1 MTPSPPARR
10 SGLLLAARLA
20 AGAAPVACVL
30 YGVLSLASGLLTVVA
45 AWLTRSVLDNL
56 GPDAGMSA
64 LLAPALGLTLVG
76 AVAALLPHVCRYLSA
91 EVDRRTALRADA
103 RLFTK
108 AAAFPGLS
116 RFEDPDF
123 LDRLRLARQGGG
135 RVPAQ
140 VMNAAL
146 GLARSAITVT
156 GFLGSLLVLNP
167 VLTVLVAAAG
177 VPTLCAEI
185 ALSRRRA
192 GVAWRIGPTE
202 RREWFYGGLLT
213 DAEAAKEVR
222 LFAIGGFLRDRMLA
236 ERRTADAARRAVDR
250 REVAVQSGLGL
261 LAALMTGGSLLWA
274 VRETYRG
281 ELSAGDVTLL
291 VAAIAGTQSAFAALA
306 HEAARAGESL
316 LIFGHYRYVIEAPPD
331 LELAPDPRP
340 LPALRRGIELRDVW
354 FRYSERHPWV
364 LKGVDLTIPHGSC
377 TALVGLNGAGKTTLV
392 KLLCR
397 FYDPTRGVILW
408 DGVDLR
414 EVDPAEL
421 RDRITAVFQD
431 FVQYDLTAAENIAL
445 GDLGALD
452 DEERIVSA
460 ARRAGAHDTLQEL
473 PKGYQTPLTRS
484 FFMEKDKDDPESG
497 VLLSGGQSQRLALAR
512 AFLRGTRDLMIL
524 DEPSARLDA
533 EAESEIHAS
542 ITRHRRGRT
551 SVLISHRMGSLRNA
565 DVIVVLSGGRI
576 VERGDH
582 ARLLAVGG
590 EYARLFALQATG
602 YLPDVAGP
610 SEGAALTEV
619 TP

>member
-1 MTPSPPARR
+1 MSPAAPGRR
-10 SGLLLAARLA
+10 NGLLLAAGLA

-30 YGVLSLASGLLTVVA
+30 YGVLSVASGLLTVAA

-56 GPDAGMSA
+56 GPGAGMST

-123 LDRLRLARQGGG
+123 LDRLRLARQSGG

-192 GVAWRIGPTE
+192 GAAWRVGATE
-202 RREWFYGGLLT
+202 RREWFYSGLLT

-331 LELAPDPRP
+331 LELAPEPRP
-340 LPALRRGIELRDVW
+340 LPALRRGIELHDVW

-364 LKGVDLTIPHGSC
+364 LKGVNLTIPHDSC
-377 TALVGLNGAGKTTLV
+377 LALVGLNGAGKTTLV

-397 FYDPTRGVILW
+397 FYDPTRGAILW

-414 EVDPAEL
+414 EADPAEL
-421 RDRITAVFQD
+421 RDRITALFQD

-452 DEERIVSA
+452 DEERLVSA
-460 ARRAGAHDTLQEL
+460 ARRAGAHHTLRDL

-582 ARLLAVGG
+582 ARLLAAGG

-602 YLPDVAGP
+602 YLPDATGP

-619 TP
+619 SP

>member
-1 MTPSPPARR
+1 M
-10 SGLLLAARLA
+10 LAATLA

-30 YGVLSLASGLLTVVA
+30 YGVLSLAAGLLTVAA
-45 AWLTRSVLDNL
+45 AWLTKSVLDNL
-56 GPDAGMSA
+56 GSDAGMSA
-64 LLAPALGLTLVG
+64 LLVPALGLTLVG
-76 AVAALLPHVCRYLSA
+76 VVAALLPHVCRYLSA

-123 LDRLRLARQGGG
+123 LDRLQLARQGGG

-146 GLARSAITVT
+146 GLVRSAITIT

-167 VLTVLVAAAG
+167 VLTLLVAAAG

-185 ALSRRRA
+185 ALARGRA
-192 GVAWRIGPTE
+192 GVAWRVGATE
-202 RREWFYGGLLT
+202 RREWFYAGLLA

-316 LIFGHYRYVIEAPPD
+316 MIFGHYRYVIEAPPD
-331 LELAPDPRP
+331 LVLAPDPRP

-354 FRYSERHPWV
+354 FRYSDRHPWV
-364 LKGVDLTIPHGSC
+364 LRGVNLTIPHGSS
-377 TALVGLNGAGKTTLV
+377 TALVGLNGSGKTTLV

-397 FYDPTRGVILW
+397 FYDPTRGAILW

-414 EVDPAEL
+414 EVDPAAL

-452 DEERIVSA
+452 DEEQIVSA
-460 ARRAGAHDTLQEL
+460 ARRAGAHDTLEEL
-473 PKGYQTPLTRS
+473 PKGYRTPLTRT
-484 FFMEKDKDDPESG
+484 FFMEGDKDDPESG

-533 EAESEIHAS
+533 EAEYEIHAA
-542 ITRHRRGRT
+542 IARHRRGRT
-551 SVLISHRMGSLRNA
+551 SLLISHRMGSLRNA

-582 ARLLAVGG
+582 ARLLADGG

-602 YLPDVAGP
+602 YLPDAAGP
-610 SEGAALTEV
+610 SEGAALTEMS
-619 TP
+619 P

>member
-1 MTPSPPARR
+1 MNPSISARR
-10 SGLLLAARLA
+10 NGLLLAATLA

-30 YGVLSLASGLLTVVA
+30 YGVLSLAAGLLTVAA
-45 AWLTRSVLDNL
+45 AWLTKSVLDNL
-56 GPDAGMSA
+56 GPDAGMAA
-64 LLAPALGLTLVG
+64 LLAPALGLTVVG

-108 AAAFPGLS
+108 TAGFPGLS
-116 RFEDPDF
+116 RFEDPAF
-123 LDRLRLARQGGG
+123 LDRLQLARQGGG

-140 VMNAAL
+140 VMDAAL
-146 GLARSAITVT
+146 GVARSAITVT

-167 VLTVLVAAAG
+167 VLTILVAAAG

-192 GVAWRIGPTE
+192 GVAWRVGAME
-202 RREWFYGGLLT
+202 RREWFYGGLLA

-236 ERRTADAARRAVDR
+236 ERRTANSARRAVDR

-261 LAALMTGGSLLWA
+261 LASLMTGGSLLWA
-274 VRETYRG
+274 VRATYRG
-281 ELSAGDVTLL
+281 ELSAGDVMLL
-291 VAAIAGTQSAFAALA
+291 LGAIAGTQSAFAALA

-316 LIFGHYRYVIEAPPD
+316 LIFSHYRYVIEAPPD
-331 LELAPDPRP
+331 LVLAPDPRP

-364 LKGVDLTIPHGSC
+364 LRGVNLTIPHGSSL
-377 TALVGLNGAGKTTLV
+377 ALVGLNGSGKTTLV

-397 FYDPTRGVILW
+397 FYDPTRGTILW

-445 GDLGALD
+445 GDLGAID
-452 DEERIVSA
+452 DEEQIVSA
-460 ARRAGAHDTLQEL
+460 ARRAGAHDTLKEL
-473 PKGYQTPLTRS
+473 PKGYQTPLTRT
-484 FFMEKDKDDPESG
+484 FFMEEDKDDPESG

-533 EAESEIHAS
+533 EAEYEIHAA
-542 ITRHRRGRT
+542 IARHRRGRT

-602 YLPDVAGP
+602 YLPDAAGP
-610 SEGAALTEV
+610 SGEAALREV
-619 TP
+619 SP

>member
-1 MTPSPPARR
+1 MSPSAPARR
-10 SGLLLAARLA
+10 GGLLLAATLA

-30 YGVLSLASGLLTVVA
+30 YGVLSLAAGLLTVAA
-45 AWLTRSVLDNL
+45 AWLTKSVLDNL
-56 GPDAGMSA
+56 GSDAGMSA
-64 LLAPALGLTLVG
+64 LLVPALGLTLVG
-76 AVAALLPHVCRYLSA
+76 VVAALLPHVCRYLSA

-123 LDRLRLARQGGG
+123 LDRLQLARQGGG

-146 GLARSAITVT
+146 GLVRSAITIT

-167 VLTVLVAAAG
+167 VLTLLVAAAG

-185 ALSRRRA
+185 ALARGRA
-192 GVAWRIGPTE
+192 GVAWRVGATE
-202 RREWFYGGLLT
+202 RREWFYAGLLA

-316 LIFGHYRYVIEAPPD
+316 MIFGHYRYVIEAPPD
-331 LELAPDPRP
+331 LVLAPDPRP

-354 FRYSERHPWV
+354 FRYSDRHPWV
-364 LKGVDLTIPHGSC
+364 LRGVNLTIPHGSS
-377 TALVGLNGAGKTTLV
+377 TALVGLNGSGKTTLV

-397 FYDPTRGVILW
+397 FYDPTRGAILW

-414 EVDPAEL
+414 EVDPAAL

-452 DEERIVSA
+452 DEEQIVSA
-460 ARRAGAHDTLQEL
+460 ARRAGAHDTLEEL
-473 PKGYQTPLTRS
+473 PKGYRTPLTRT
-484 FFMEKDKDDPESG
+484 FFMEGDKDDPESG

-533 EAESEIHAS
+533 EAEYEIHAA
-542 ITRHRRGRT
+542 IARHRRGRT
-551 SVLISHRMGSLRNA
+551 SLLISHRMGSLRNA

-582 ARLLAVGG
+582 ARLLADGG

-602 YLPDVAGP
+602 YLPDAAGP
-610 SEGAALTEV
+610 SEGAALTEMS
-619 TP
+619 P

>member
-1 MTPSPPARR
+1 MSPSAPARR
-10 SGLLLAARLA
+10 GGLLLAATLA
-20 AGAAPVACVL
+20 AGAAPVAFVL
-30 YGVLSLASGLLTVVA
+30 YSVLSLAAGLLTVAA
-45 AWLTRSVLDNL
+45 AWLTKSVLDSVRS
-56 GPDAGMSA
+56 DAEMRA
-64 LLAPALGLTLVG
+64 LLVPALGLTLVG

-108 AAAFPGLS
+108 AAGFPGLS

-123 LDRLRLARQGGG
+123 LDRLQLARHGGG

-146 GLARSAITVT
+146 GVARSAITVT

-167 VLTVLVAAAG
+167 VLTMLVATAG

-192 GVAWRIGPTE
+192 GVAWRVGARE
-202 RREWFYGGLLT
+202 RREWFYAGLLAN
-213 DAEAAKEVR
+213 AEAAKEVR

-261 LAALMTGGSLLWA
+261 LAALMTGGSLLWG
-274 VRETYRG
+274 VSETYRG
-281 ELSAGDVTLL
+281 ELSVGDVTLL

-316 LIFGHYRYVIEAPPD
+316 LIFGHYLYVIEAPPD
-331 LELAPDPRP
+331 LVLAPDPRP

-364 LKGVDLTIPHGSC
+364 LRGVNLTIPHGSS
-377 TALVGLNGAGKTTLV
+377 TALVGLNGSGKTTLV

-397 FYDPTRGVILW
+397 FYDPTRGAILW

-414 EVDPAEL
+414 EVDPAGL

-445 GDLGALD
+445 GDLGAID
-452 DEERIVSA
+452 DEEQIVSA
-460 ARRAGAHDTLQEL
+460 ARRAGAHNTVEKL
-473 PKGYQTPLTRS
+473 PKGYQTPLTRT
-484 FFMEKDKDDPESG
+484 FFMEEDRDDPESG

-533 EAESEIHAS
+533 EAEYEIHAS
-542 ITRHRRGRT
+542 IARHRRGRT
-551 SVLISHRMGSLRNA
+551 SVLISHRMGALRNA

-602 YLPDVAGP
+602 YLPDAAGP
-610 SEGAALTEV
+610 SEGAALTEMS
-619 TP
+619 P

>member
-1 MTPSPPARR
+1 MSPSVPARR
-10 SGLLLAARLA
+10 SGLLLAATLA
-20 AGAAPVACVL
+20 AGAAPVACLL
-30 YGVLSLASGLLTVVA
+30 YGVLSLAAGLLTVAA

-56 GPDAGMSA
+56 GSEAGMSA

-103 RLFTK
+103 LLFTK
-108 AAAFPGLS
+108 AAGFPGLS

-167 VLTVLVAAAG
+167 VLTVLVAVAG

-192 GVAWRIGPTE
+192 GMAWRVGATE
-202 RREWFYGGLLT
+202 RREWFYSGLLA

-316 LIFGHYRYVIEAPPD
+316 LIFGHYRHVIDAPPD
-331 LELAPDPRP
+331 LVLAPDPRP

-364 LKGVDLTIPHGSC
+364 LKGVDLTIPHGGS

-397 FYDPTRGVILW
+397 FYDPTRGAILW

-452 DEERIVSA
+452 DEERIMSA
-460 ARRAGAHDTLQEL
+460 ARRAGAHDTLREL

-484 FFMEKDKDDPESG
+484 FFMEEDKDDPESG

-565 DVIVVLSGGRI
+565 DVIVVLSGGRVI
-576 VERGDH
+576 ERGDH
-582 ARLLAVGG
+582 ARLLAAGG

-602 YLPDVAGP
+602 YLPDAAGP
-610 SEGAALTEV
+610 SEGAPLTEV
-619 TP
+619 SP

>member
-1 MTPSPPARR
+1 MSPSAPARR
-10 SGLLLAARLA
+10 GGLLLAATLA

-30 YGVLSLASGLLTVVA
+30 YGVLSLAAGLLTVAA
-45 AWLTRSVLDNL
+45 AWLTKSVLDNL
-56 GPDAGMSA
+56 GSDAGMSA
-64 LLAPALGLTLVG
+64 LLVPALGLTLVG
-76 AVAALLPHVCRYLSA
+76 VVAALLPHVCRYLSA

-108 AAAFPGLS
+108 AAGFPGLS

-123 LDRLRLARQGGG
+123 LDRLQLARQGGG

-146 GLARSAITVT
+146 GLLRSAITIT

-167 VLTVLVAAAG
+167 VLTLLVAAAG

-185 ALSRRRA
+185 ALARRRA
-192 GVAWRIGPTE
+192 GVAWRVGATE
-202 RREWFYGGLLT
+202 RREWFYAGLLA

-316 LIFGHYRYVIEAPPD
+316 LVFGHYRYVIEAPPD
-331 LELAPDPRP
+331 LVLAPDPRP

-354 FRYSERHPWV
+354 FRYSDRHPWV
-364 LKGVDLTIPHGSC
+364 LRGVNLTIPHGSS
-377 TALVGLNGAGKTTLV
+377 TALVGLNGSGKTTLV

-397 FYDPTRGVILW
+397 FYDPTRGAILW

-414 EVDPAEL
+414 EVDPAAL

-452 DEERIVSA
+452 DQEQIVSA
-460 ARRAGAHDTLQEL
+460 ARRAGAHDTLEEL
-473 PKGYQTPLTRS
+473 PKGYRTPLTRT
-484 FFMEKDKDDPESG
+484 FFMEGDKDDPESG

-533 EAESEIHAS
+533 EAEYEIHTA
-542 ITRHRRGRT
+542 IARHRRGRT
-551 SVLISHRMGSLRNA
+551 SLLISHRMGSLRNA

-582 ARLLAVGG
+582 ARLLAGGG

-602 YLPDVAGP
+602 YLPDAAGP
-610 SEGAALTEV
+610 SEGAALTEMS
-619 TP
+619 P

>member
-1 MTPSPPARR
+1 MNPSVPARR
-10 SGLLLAARLA
+10 SGLLLAAALA

-30 YGVLSLASGLLTVVA
+30 YAVLTLAAGLLAVAA
-45 AWLTRSVLDNL
+45 AWLTKSVLDNL
-56 GPDAGMSA
+56 GSDAGMSA
-64 LLAPALGLTLVG
+64 LLAPALGLTVVG
-76 AVAALLPHVCRYLSA
+76 AVAALLPHLCSYLSA

-108 AAAFPGLS
+108 TAGFPGLS

-140 VMNAAL
+140 VMNATL

-167 VLTVLVAAAG
+167 VLTILVAAAG

-192 GVAWRIGPTE
+192 GVAWRVGATE
-202 RREWFYGGLLT
+202 RREWFYGGLLA
-213 DAEAAKEVR
+213 DAEAAQEVR

-236 ERRTADAARRAVDR
+236 ERRTANAARRAVDR

-261 LAALMTGGSLLWA
+261 LASLITGGSLLWA
-274 VRETYRG
+274 VRGTYRG

-291 VAAIAGTQSAFAALA
+291 FAAIAGTQSAFAALA
-306 HEAARAGESL
+306 QEAARASESL
-316 LIFGHYRYVIEAPPD
+316 LIFSHYRYVIEAPPD
-331 LELAPDPRP
+331 LVLAPDPRP

-354 FRYSERHPWV
+354 FRYSERQPWV
-364 LKGVDLTIPHGSC
+364 LRGVNLTIPHGSSM
-377 TALVGLNGAGKTTLV
+377 ALVGLNGSGKTTLV

-397 FYDPTRGVILW
+397 FYDPTKGAILW

-421 RDRITAVFQD
+421 RDRITALFQD

-452 DEERIVSA
+452 DEEQIVSA
-460 ARRAGAHDTLQEL
+460 ARRAGAHDTLKEL
-473 PKGYQTPLTRS
+473 PKGYQTPLTRTL
-484 FFMEKDKDDPESG
+484 FMEEDRDDPASG

-533 EAESEIHAS
+533 EAEYEIHTS
-542 ITRHRRGRT
+542 IARHRRGRT

-565 DVIVVLSGGRI
+565 DVIVVLSGGRV

-602 YLPDVAGP
+602 YLPDAAGP

-619 TP
+619 SP

>member
-1 MTPSPPARR
+1 MSPSAPARR
-10 SGLLLAARLA
+10 GGLLLAATLA
-20 AGAAPVACVL
+20 AGAAPVAFVL
-30 YGVLSLASGLLTVVA
+30 YSVLSLAAGLLTVAA
-45 AWLTRSVLDNL
+45 AWLTKSVLDHV
-56 GPDAGMSA
+56 GSDAGMSA
-64 LLAPALGLTLVG
+64 LLVPALGLTVVG

-108 AAAFPGLS
+108 AAGFPGLS

-123 LDRLRLARQGGG
+123 LDRLQLARQGGG

-167 VLTVLVAAAG
+167 VLTILVAAAG

-192 GVAWRIGPTE
+192 GVAWRVGTTE
-202 RREWFYGGLLT
+202 RREWFYAGLLA

-261 LAALMTGGSLLWA
+261 LASLITGGSLLWA
-274 VRETYRG
+274 VRGTYRG

-306 HEAARAGESL
+306 HEAARASESL
-316 LIFGHYRYVIEAPPD
+316 LIFSHYRYVIEAPPD
-331 LELAPDPRP
+331 LVLTPAPRP

-354 FRYSERHPWV
+354 FRYSDRHPWV
-364 LKGVDLTIPHGSC
+364 LRGINLTIPHGSSM
-377 TALVGLNGAGKTTLV
+377 ALVGLNGAGKTTLI

-397 FYDPTRGVILW
+397 FYDPTRGAILW

-452 DEERIVSA
+452 DEEQIVSA
-460 ARRAGAHDTLQEL
+460 ARRAGAHDTLKEL
-473 PKGYQTPLTRS
+473 PKGYRTPLTRT
-484 FFMEKDKDDPESG
+484 FFMEEDRDNPESG

-512 AFLRGTRDLMIL
+512 ALLRGTRDLMIL

-533 EAESEIHAS
+533 EAEYEIHTS
-542 ITRHRRGRT
+542 IARHRRGRT

-582 ARLLAVGG
+582 VQLTAAGG

-602 YLPDVAGP
+602 YLPDAAGP
-610 SEGAALTEV
+610 SEGAALTEMS
-619 TP
+619 P